1 MKVSVQLFRKNDK
14 FVATCQD
21 LEISCY
27 GSSRNEA
34 VQRFK
39 KVLSFYMDSAKE
51 LGLDVESFDSLV
63 VEGKYSGKIQTED
76 YSHLS
81 KMIN

>member
-27 GSSRNEA
+27 GASRNEA

-51 LGLDVESFDSLV
+51 LGLDVENFDSLV
-63 VEGKYSGKIQTED
+63 VEGKYSGKINADD
-76 YSHLS
+76 YSHIS
-81 KMIN
+81 KLLN